1 MRSSSRFVLDT
12 GVLISAILLPYS
24 VPRQAVDR
32 AFAEGIVLAS
42 ADVIDELD
50 KVLRRAGFN
59 RYLPEEERK
68 LFLSAFIRD
77 AQVVDITRRVAECR
91 DPEDDKFL
99 ELAINGDAPAS

>member
-12 GVLISAILLPYS
+12 GVLTSAILLPYS

-91 DPEDDKFL
+91 YPED
-99 ELAINGDAPAS
+99 AQVP